1 MRHAQRLLLILPF
14 LIFSIINVDHVQ
26 AQSLPEG
33 VDIRTV
39 RADDLSD
46 AQVRELNAEIESQG
60 ITLDQ
65 FSALAIQR
73 GAQRNEVTR
82 ITQRIRQ
89 LRALGDEQEV
99 VQREQAGQT
108 RQLADTDSVF
118 VNFEAEQDSI
128 PRELRVFGMSLFNQV
143 SRTFEP
149 SFNIPTPRNYTVGA
163 GDQIIIDVWGA
174 AEMTYQLIVNAE
186 GSITIPNLGPIYVN
200 GLTIEEASDRI
211 IRRLGDIYS
220 GLRPNQP
227 EEANTYAEI
236 SLGNVRSI
244 KVTVM
249 GEVKLPGTYTI
260 SSLSTAF
267 NALFAAGGPDR
278 DGSFRDVQIIRGNEI
293 IQNFDLYDI
302 LVDGNQ
308 EGNIQLKDQDIIK
321 VNPYINR
328 VQVVG
333 ETKRVG
339 FFETKDE
346 ETLEDLVNYIGGFTD
361 VAYTERLVLKR
372 RTPTMR
378 SVSDVAYPEGSDLEL
393 RNGDILEVGRG
404 LERFE
409 NRVSIRG
416 AIFRPGDYE
425 LDEGMALSDLI
436 EKADGPKEDAHY
448 QRGVIYRT
456 RDNLTIE
463 TIPFSLRNVI
473 DEPETYDIELK
484 RDDEVRIASL
494 FELREEYNIRVSGA
508 VNRPGQF
515 DFTEE
520 TTLQDAILQ
529 ANGFRDDAAEYRV
542 EVARRIVD
550 EDQQLKT
557 DRVAEVFQFEVNENL
572 TFSEEDKDF
581 VLRPFDQVF
590 VRLKPNYQAQ
600 QIVRIEGEV
609 QFPGE
614 YVLEDRTA
622 RLSDIIEWAGGLS
635 DYAYPRGASLERTLD
650 DIAVDERSVVGDLVR
665 VDGQTTRVGIQLA
678 DALQNPRSNVD
689 LILEEGDV
697 IRVPKQLQ
705 TVRIEGEVLFPVS
718 VRYDS
723 GKSFQ
728 DYLSS
733 AGGVTE
739 DGRRNRAYV
748 VYANGAVDRTKRFL
762 FIRNNPTIEPG
773 ATIVIPEKPPRRELT
788 AQERVG
794 LASSIAS
801 TALLIITLLDR
812 LDRR

>member
-1 MRHAQRLLLILPF
+1 MSNVQRLLLLLPF
-14 LIFSIINVDHVQ
+14 LIFSLINADYSK

-33 VDIRTV
+33 VDIETV
-39 RADDLSD
+39 RSDDLSD
-46 AQVRELNAEIESQG
+46 GQVRELDEEIQSQG
-60 ITLDQ
+60 LTLDQ

-73 GAQRNEVTR
+73 GAQRNEVSR
-82 ITQRIRQ
+82 ITQRIRS
-89 LRALGDEQEV
+89 LRSLGEFEEGE
-99 VQREQAGQT
+99 QREQAGQT
-108 RQLADTDSVF
+108 RELAEVDSIF
-118 VNFEAEQDSI
+118 VDYEAEQDSI
-128 PRELRVFGMSLFNQV
+128 PREERVFGMSLFNQV

-163 GDQIIIDVWGA
+163 GDQIVIDVWGA

-186 GSITIPNLGPIYVN
+186 GAITIQNLGPIYLN
-200 GLTIEEASDRI
+200 GLTIEEASERI
-211 IRRLGDIYS
+211 KRRLGDIYS
-220 GLRPNQP
+220 GLNPDQS
-227 EEANTYAEI
+227 EEGNTFAEV

-249 GEVKLPGTYTI
+249 GEVKLPGTYTV

-278 DGSFRDVQIIRGNEI
+278 DGSFRNVQIIRGNEI

-302 LVDGNQ
+302 LVTGDQ

-321 VNPYINR
+321 VNPYMNR
-328 VQVVG
+328 VQVLG

-339 FFETKDE
+339 YFETKE
-346 ETLEDLVNYIGGFTD
+346 GETLEDLVDYIGGFTNL
-361 VAYTERLVLKR
+361 AYTERLVLKR

-378 SVSDVAYPEGSDLEL
+378 SVSDVKYPEGSDLEI
-393 RNGDILEVGRG
+393 RNGDILEVGEV
-404 LERFE
+404 LDRFE
-409 NRVSIRG
+409 NRVTIRG
-416 AIFRPGDYE
+416 AVFRPGEYE
-425 LDEGMALSDLI
+425 LDEGLTLNDLI
-436 EKADGPKEDAHY
+436 EKADGPMEDAHY

-484 RDDEVRIASL
+484 RDDEIRVASL
-494 FELREEYNIRVSGA
+494 FELREDYNIRVSGA
-508 VNRPGQF
+508 VNSPGQF

-520 TTLQDAILQ
+520 TTLEDAILQ
-529 ANGFRDDAAEYRV
+529 ADGFRDDAAEYRV

-550 EDQQLKT
+550 EEKQLKS
-557 DRVAEVFQFEVNENL
+557 DGVAEVFQFEVDEDL
-572 TFSEEDKDF
+572 TFSEEDKNF

-590 VRLKPNYQAQ
+590 VRLKPNYQEQ

-635 DYAYPRGASLERTLD
+635 DYAYPKGASLERNLGE
-650 DIAVDERSVVGDLVR
+650 IEVEEESVVGDLVR
-665 VDGQTTRVGIQLA
+665 IDGQTTRVGIELGG
-678 DALQNPRSNVD
+678 ALQNPKSNVD

-718 VRYDS
+718 VRYDNS
-723 GKSFQ
+723 KSFS

-739 DGRRNRAYV
+739 EGRRNRAYV
-748 VYANGAVDRTKRFL
+748 VYANGEVDRTKRFL
-762 FIRNNPTIEPG
+762 FIRNNPDIEPG
-773 ATIVIPEKPPRRELT
+773 ATIVIPEKPQERELT
-788 AQERVG
+788 PQERVG

-801 TALLIITLLDR
+801 TALLFITLIDR
-812 LDRR
+812 L

>member
-1 MRHAQRLLLILPF
+1 MSYVQRLLLLLPF
-14 LIFSIINVDHVQ
+14 LVFSFVYVDYSQ

-39 RADDLSD
+39 RSDDLSD
-46 AQVRELNAEIESQG
+46 AQVRELDQEIQSQG
-60 ITLDQ
+60 ITLEQ

-73 GAQRNEVTR
+73 GAQRNEVSR
-82 ITQRIRQ
+82 ITQRIRT
-89 LRALGDEQEV
+89 LRSLGEFEENR
-99 VQREQAGQT
+99 QREESGQT
-108 RQLADTDSVF
+108 RELTSVDSVY
-118 VNFEAEQDSI
+118 VNYEAEEDSL
-128 PRELRVFGMSLFNQV
+128 PREQQIFGMSLFNQI

-163 GDQIIIDVWGA
+163 GDQIVIDVWGA
-174 AEMTYQLIVNAE
+174 AEMTYQLIVSAE
-186 GSITIPNLGPIYVN
+186 GAITIQNLGPIYVN
-200 GLTIEEASDRI
+200 GLTIEEASERI

-227 EEANTYAEI
+227 EEANTFAEV

-249 GEVKLPGTYTI
+249 GEVKAPGTYTVT
-260 SSLSTAF
+260 SLSTAF
-267 NALFAAGGPDR
+267 NALFAAGGPNR
-278 DGSFRDVQIIRGNEI
+278 NGSFRDVQIIRGNEI

-302 LVDGNQ
+302 LVAGNQ
-308 EGNIQLKDQDIIK
+308 EGNIQLRDQDIIK
-321 VNPYINR
+321 VNPYKNR
-328 VQVVG
+328 VQVLG

-339 FFETKDE
+339 YFETLDG
-346 ETLEDLVNYIGGFTD
+346 ETLDNLVNYIGGFTD
-361 VAYTERLVLKR
+361 HAYTERLVLKR

-378 SVSDVAYPEGSDLEL
+378 SVSDVQYPEGNDLEI

-409 NRVSIRG
+409 NRVIIRG
-416 AIFRPGDYE
+416 AVFRPGDYE
-425 LDEGMALSDLI
+425 LDEGMTLGDLI
-436 EKADGPKEDAHY
+436 QKADGPKEDAHY

-456 RDNLTIE
+456 RDNLTVE

-473 DEPETYDIELK
+473 DEPETYDIELR
-484 RDDEVRIASL
+484 RDDEIRIASL

-508 VNRPGQF
+508 VNSPGRF

-529 ANGFRDDAAEYRV
+529 ADGFRDNAAEYRV

-550 EDQQLKT
+550 EEQQLKA
-557 DRVAEVFQFEVNENL
+557 DRVAEVYQFEVDENL
-572 TFSEEDKDF
+572 SFSQEDKNF
-581 VLRPFDQVF
+581 VLRPFDQIF

-650 DIAVDERSVVGDLVR
+650 GIEIDERSVVGDLIR
-665 VDGQTTRVGIQLA
+665 VDGETTRVGIQLA
-678 DALQNPRSNVD
+678 DALQNPKSNVD

-718 VRYDS
+718 VRYDR
-723 GKSFQ
+723 GKSFR

-748 VYANGAVDRTKRFL
+748 VYANGEVDRTKRFL

-773 ATIVIPEKPPRRELT
+773 ATIVIPKKPEKRELSP
-788 AQERVG
+788 QERVG

-801 TALLIITLLDR
+801 TALLIITLIDR
-812 LDRR
+812 LER

>member
-1 MRHAQRLLLILPF
+1 MSHVQRLLLLLPF
-14 LIFSIINVDHVQ
+14 LIISLVYVDCSE

-33 VDIRTV
+33 VDIETV
-39 RADDLSD
+39 RSDDLSD
-46 AQVRELNAEIESQG
+46 GQVRELDAEIESQG

-73 GAQRNEVTR
+73 GAQRNEVSR
-82 ITQRIRQ
+82 IVQRIRQ
-89 LRALGDEQEV
+89 LRTLGEEEEITE
-99 VQREQAGQT
+99 REESGQT
-108 RQLADTDSVF
+108 RELARMDSIF
-118 VNFEAEQDSI
+118 VDFETEQDTI
-128 PRELRVFGMSLFNQV
+128 PREERVFGMSLFNQI

-163 GDQIIIDVWGA
+163 GDQIVIDVWGA

-186 GSITIPNLGPIYVN
+186 GAITIQNLGPIYLN
-200 GLTIEEASDRI
+200 GLTIEEASERI
-211 IRRLGDIYS
+211 KRRLGDIYS
-220 GLRPNQP
+220 GLDPDQ
-227 EEANTYAEI
+227 EEQANTFAEV

-249 GEVKLPGTYTI
+249 GEVKAPGTYTV

-293 IQNFDLYDI
+293 IENFDLYDI
-302 LVDGNQ
+302 LVTGNQ

-321 VNPYINR
+321 VNPYQNR
-328 VQVVG
+328 VQVLG

-339 FFETKDE
+339 YFETKVG
-346 ETLEDLVNYIGGFTD
+346 ETLDDLVDYFGGFTD
-361 VAYTERLVLKR
+361 MAYTERLVLKR

-378 SVSDVAYPEGSDLEL
+378 SVSDVEYPEGNDLEI
-393 RNGDILEVGRG
+393 RNGDILEVGEV
-404 LERFE
+404 LDRFE
-409 NRVSIRG
+409 NRVTIRG
-416 AIFRPGDYE
+416 AVFRPGEYE
-425 LDEGMALSDLI
+425 LNEEMTLNDLI
-436 EKADGPKEDAHY
+436 YKADGPKEDAHY

-456 RDNLTIE
+456 TDNLTIE

-484 RDDEVRIASL
+484 RDDEIRIASL
-494 FELREEYNIRVSGA
+494 FELREDYNIRVSGA
-508 VNRPGQF
+508 VNNPGQY

-529 ANGFRDDAAEYRV
+529 ANGFRDDAAEYRI

-550 EDQQLKT
+550 EEKQLKS
-557 DRVAEVFQFEVNENL
+557 DSVAEVFQFEVDENL
-572 TFSEEDKDF
+572 SFSEEDKNF

-590 VRLKPNYQAQ
+590 VRLKPNYQEQ

-635 DYAYPRGASLERTLD
+635 DYAYPQGASLERTMGE
-650 DIAVDERSVVGDLVR
+650 IEVEEESVVGDLVR
-665 VDGQTTRVGIQLA
+665 LDGQTTRVGIELG
-678 DALQNPRSNVD
+678 DALQNPQSNVD

-718 VRYDS
+718 VRYENS
-723 GKSFQ
+723 KSFS
-728 DYLSS
+728 DYLSA

-739 DGRRNRAYV
+739 EGRRNRAYV
-748 VYANGAVDRTKRFL
+748 VYANGEVDRTKRFL
-762 FIRNNPTIEPG
+762 FIRNNPDIEPG
-773 ATIVIPEKPPRRELT
+773 ATIVIPEKPEQRELSP
-788 AQERVG
+788 QERVS

-801 TALLIITLLDR
+801 TAILFITLIDR
-812 LDRR
+812 LER